1 MTFLALT
8 PFQATLL
15 AALIAGTV
23 IALYFLRLR
32 HRKVTVPSSL
42 VWQLVL
48 NEHMSH
54 SFREKLRK
62 ILSVAM
68 AVTIALLIAMS
79 LGRPDIQSLTGKA
92 ERIVIVLDTSPTM
105 NTRTADGKTRW
116 QHAVEK
122 ARALLDTG
130 GVATEFRMTDTS
142 GLTESG
148 FTPDRTSAP
157 SSARM

>member
-1 MTFLALT
+1 LT
-8 PFQATLL
+8 
-15 AALIAGTV
+15 
-23 IALYFLRLR
+23 
-32 HRKVTVPSSL
+32 
-42 VWQLVL
+42 
-48 NEHMSH
+48 H

-62 ILSVAM
+62 ILSIAV

-122 ARALLDTG
+122 ARALLNTG
-130 GVATEFRMTDTS
+130 GMATAFRVTDTS
-142 GLTESG
+142 GL
-148 FTPDRTSAP
+148 PIA
-157 SSARM
+157 M